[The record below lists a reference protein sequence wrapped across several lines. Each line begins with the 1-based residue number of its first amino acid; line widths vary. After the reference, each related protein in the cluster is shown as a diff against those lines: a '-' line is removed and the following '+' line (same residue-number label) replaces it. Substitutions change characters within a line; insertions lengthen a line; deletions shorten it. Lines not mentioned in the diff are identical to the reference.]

1 MMHLSRATLLSTS
14 VISLGI
20 IVFVR
25 SLTNEVISG
34 GAGARRA

>member
-1 MMHLSRATLLSTS
+1 MTHLSRPTLLSTS

-20 IVFVR
+20 IVFVG

-34 GAGARRA
+34 ALARRRA